1 MQLKKGLK
9 KEISREELVDEFIS
23 FIRQRYDVTEEDIL
37 KSVGKRL
44 PEDKIPIDI
53 FKNDKLSALETISKY
68 LRENYGLTFSK
79 IGELTNR
86 DPRAIGRTYYNASK
100 KLSSRLVSRKSKF
113 HLSASILQNRK
124 LSVLENIVSHLKDK
138 LSLSYHEIAILLNR
152 DDSTIWTVYN
162 RAKKKRKNAK
172 S

>member
-53 FKNDKLSALETISKY
+53 
-68 LRENYGLTFSK
+68 
-79 IGELTNR
+79 
-86 DPRAIGRTYYNASK
+86 
-100 KLSSRLVSRKSKF
+100 
-113 HLSASILQNRK
+113 
-124 LSVLENIVSHLKDK
+124 
-138 LSLSYHEIAILLNR
+138 
-152 DDSTIWTVYN
+152 
-162 RAKKKRKNAK
+162 
-172 S
+172 